1 MRLALVLA
9 DAHCNTISGSDGVRE
24 VSVPELAVPAARL
37 STALAEAGHD
47 VTVYVPGT
55 SPKLDEVVS
64 AQGYRVIRLPGGAAK
79 GLPHKDLGEF
89 TDHLG
94 RAWERDRPE
103 VVHAQSWLSGMASQS
118 AARGHGLPVVQSFD
132 TVHGKIAAGAET
144 DDVGKLVSVLA
155 RRASW
160 VAANNTEELFE
171 LLRTGCARSRI
182 SVIPCGVDSE
192 VFTPPGPAAERGG
205 LPHRIVAVWTSTG
218 QLDLDTTVRALAALP
233 DTEFVLGVDPTITP
247 SSDVAARLHQIASA
261 ADVGER
267 VTVAEVRNPSELA
280 ALLRSADV
288 YVNPAVSE
296 PTGAA
301 ALMAMS
307 CGVPVIGT
315 SVGATIDIVVDEV
328 TGRLVPPGDVLR
340 FAEAARRLLHEP
352 FAGRGMG
359 AAGRDRARSRYSWDR
374 VAGDAIR
381 AYTGAARTVGV
392 VPA

>member
-9 DAHCNTISGSDGVRE
+9 DADSDTVSGSG
-24 VSVPELAVPAARL
+24 SVPELAVPAARL
-37 STALAEAGHD
+37 STALADAGHD
-47 VTVYVPGT
+47 VTVYVPG
-55 SPKLDEVVS
+55 SDRKHDDEMVS
-64 AQGYRVIRLPGGAAK
+64 AQGYRVIRLAGGSAR
-79 GLPHKDLGEF
+79 GMPQKDLGEF
-89 TDHLG
+89 TDHL
-94 RAWERDRPE
+94 RSAWERDRPD

-118 AARGHGLPVVQSFD
+118 AARGHGIPVVQSFD
-132 TVHGKIAAGAET
+132 TVDGKIACGAET
-144 DDVGKLVSVLA
+144 NDARKLVSVLA

-182 SVIPCGVDSE
+182 SVIPCGVDSD
-192 VFTPPGPAAERGG
+192 VFTPPGPTAERGG
-205 LPHRIVAVWTSTG
+205 LPHRIVSVWTTTG
-218 QLDLDTTVRALAALP
+218 QLDLDTAVKALAALP
-233 DTEFVLGVDPTITP
+233 DTELVLAVDPTSTS
-247 SSDVAARLHQIASA
+247 SSDVAAQLHQIAGA

-267 VTVAEVRNPSELA
+267 VTVAEVRNPDELA

-288 YVNPAVSE
+288 YANPAVSE

-315 SVGATIDIVVDEV
+315 AVGAMVDIVVDEV
-328 TGRLVPPGDVLR
+328 TGRLVSPGDVVR
-340 FAEAARRLLHEP
+340 FTEAARRLLHEP

-359 AAGRDRARSRYSWDR
+359 AAGRDRARSRYCWDR
-374 VAGDAIR
+374 VAGDAVR
-381 AYTGAARTVGV
+381 AYAGAARTVGV